1 MKKIASP
8 NNIHYAMYYDAF
20 INLVPKDADVLLL
33 LKNNIVTIANILKVD
48 INLLVQKQ
56 SPTEWCVLEIIQ
68 HLIDYERLMIA
79 RLLHFLRQDG
89 TVQPWFD
96 EKVFA
101 QSYKGLKPRALMQAY
116 KTQRQASLVFFKQ
129 INAKQYKLTG
139 MATNYPMSI
148 AAGIY
153 ILCGHELHHLK
164 RVEEMAL
171 KSLNKYQ

>member
-8 NNIHYAMYYDAF
+8 YNLHYAMYYDAF
-20 INLVPKDADVLLL
+20 INLIPMDANVLLI
-33 LKNNIVTIANILKVD
+33 LKNNIATVNEILKQD
-48 INLLVQKQ
+48 ISLLENK
-56 SPTEWCVLEIIQ
+56 SNDNAWCVLEIIQ

-89 TVQPWFD
+89 TTQTWFD
-96 EKVFA
+96 ENVFA

-129 INAKQYKLTG
+129 MNTKQLKLTG
-139 MATNYPMSI
+139 IATNYPMSI

-153 ILCGHELHHLK
+153 ILCGHELHHLFK
-164 RVEEMAL
+164 VKELL
-171 KSLNKYQ
+171 K